1 MSKAKKIVIRV
12 LLIIFV
18 VISVC
23 SIILNV
29 ITIANALSKRIIP
42 TGIISKNGCDVLH
55 IASVADRWDSN
66 SLSII
71 SGDGVVEINSADR
84 GWDLIPKKS
93 GRCGVISRCQ
103 YGGSPSVDYDLYDIT
118 VDENLKIVFTQKS
131 TYKFYLIDRIHCSDG
146 KITVKTNDKSV
157 ILSYDTALKL
167 EHEIESIYGSENG
180 CKSSPDISNCK
191 KIVCERNYNGGTS
204 FACEFYISKDRL
216 YYCNIMAGYEQ
227 WCEFVPDDFCS
238 LDGINELLDLKD

>member
-1 MSKAKKIVIRV
+1 MSKAKKIVISV

-84 GWDLIPKKS
+84 GWDLIPKKA
-93 GRCGVISRCQ
+93 V
-103 YGGSPSVDYDLYDIT
+103 
-118 VDENLKIVFTQKS
+118 
-131 TYKFYLIDRIHCSDG
+131 
-146 KITVKTNDKSV
+146 
-157 ILSYDTALKL
+157 A
-167 EHEIESIYGSENG
+167 
-180 CKSSPDISNCK
+180 
-191 KIVCERNYNGGTS
+191 
-204 FACEFYISKDRL
+204 
-216 YYCNIMAGYEQ
+216 AG
-227 WCEFVPDDFCS
+227 
-238 LDGINELLDLKD
+238 L

>member
-1 MSKAKKIVIRV
+1 MSKAKKIVIRM

-29 ITIANALSKRIIP
+29 IAIANALSKRIIP

-55 IASVADRWDSN
+55 IASVAYSGDSN

-93 GRCGVISRCQ
+93 GRCG
-103 YGGSPSVDYDLYDIT
+103 G
-118 VDENLKIVFTQKS
+118 
-131 TYKFYLIDRIHCSDG
+131 YK
-146 KITVKTNDKSV
+146 
-157 ILSYDTALKL
+157 
-167 EHEIESIYGSENG
+167 
-180 CKSSPDISNCK
+180 
-191 KIVCERNYNGGTS
+191 
-204 FACEFYISKDRL
+204 
-216 YYCNIMAGYEQ
+216 
-227 WCEFVPDDFCS
+227 
-238 LDGINELLDLKD
+238 